1 MSLMDEFKAERES
14 IKQASLK
21 KKLEYFWDY
30 YKWHTI
36 GAFFVL
42 IAIGM
47 FMYTAS
53 KSTETIFYAIFFNT
67 DLSDSYNEEMST
79 AFLDYVD
86 IEDEKQTAII
96 DTGFYLSADY
106 YESGVQSAHQKL
118 SIFTSTNQLDILGG
132 PMESINVCMYD
143 SYLCDLRTILTEEQ
157 LEKYEPYFLYS
168 DAAILEAKQ
177 EAAKNS
183 ETFKFAYPDPAKP
196 EIMENPI
203 PVAID
208 VSNCEKL
215 QMIYPQI
222 TEQMAVGISVGTIQQ
237 ENARCFIDYLFEE

>member
-67 DLSDSYNEEMST
+67 DLSKT
-79 AFLDYVD
+79 
-86 IEDEKQTAII
+86 KTAINTI
-96 DTGFYLSADY
+96 PKTSST
-106 YESGVQSAHQKL
+106 E
-118 SIFTSTNQLDILGG
+118 SIFATTRRDN
-132 PMESINVCMYD
+132 INN
-143 SYLCDLRTILTEEQ
+143 I
-157 LEKYEPYFLYS
+157 K
-168 DAAILEAKQ
+168 
-177 EAAKNS
+177 
-183 ETFKFAYPDPAKP
+183 
-196 EIMENPI
+196 
-203 PVAID
+203 
-208 VSNCEKL
+208 
-215 QMIYPQI
+215 
-222 TEQMAVGISVGTIQQ
+222 
-237 ENARCFIDYLFEE
+237 